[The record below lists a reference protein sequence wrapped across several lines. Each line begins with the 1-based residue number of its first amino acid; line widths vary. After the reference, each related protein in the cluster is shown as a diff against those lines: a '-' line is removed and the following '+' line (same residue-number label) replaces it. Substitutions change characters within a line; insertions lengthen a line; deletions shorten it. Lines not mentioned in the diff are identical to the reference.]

1 MALDRMDE
9 RGELVTF
16 AGKIT
21 TARTAIPPALVFQNV
36 NFKMHFLAGALTS
49 SLTRQAGTCQKF
61 S

>member
-1 MALDRMDE
+1 MDE